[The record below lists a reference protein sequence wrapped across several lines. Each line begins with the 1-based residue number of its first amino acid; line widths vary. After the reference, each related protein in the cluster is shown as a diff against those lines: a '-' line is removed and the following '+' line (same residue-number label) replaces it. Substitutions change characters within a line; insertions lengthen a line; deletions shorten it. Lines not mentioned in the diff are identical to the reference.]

1 MSRRE
6 YRINAMKFLYLLEMG
21 GDYDKADI
29 NPEVYKNIS
38 DLIEHTDEVENILN
52 KSLSGWTLN
61 HLNLVDQAILKYAVY
76 EMKYLKTP
84 YQVAINEALEIT
96 KEYSDIDG
104 KQVSFNNSVL
114 DKAKELING

>member
-21 GDYDKADI
+21 GDYDKVDI
-29 NPEVYKNIS
+29 DPEVYKNIS

-52 KSLSGWTLN
+52 KSISGWTLN

-76 EMKYLKTP
+76 EMKYLETP